1 MAIIDSYPLGNI
13 NRKSKL
19 LGTES
24 PGQETS
30 NFTMSSIEDF
40 IIGVKGDRKIPV
52 ISQLDFTTSEP
63 TAFVEGNRYIN
74 TVTGVGSASGTAVVA
89 NSIYEARSS
98 AWTEITPVA
107 GFTVWDI
114 AQSKN
119 LTFDGSA
126 WIGDYVS
133 EAQLDLKADKA
144 TTYTETETDNLLA
157 LKADQ
162 ATTYTQT
169 QVDAALAIKADL
181 IPTNQAIAAL
191 EAGQTG
197 GLLSFTTLALLQ
209 AYATPTTTDS
219 YKVTNDSPSSNNG
232 FYHYT
237 GSAFVKD
244 ASLVQNT
251 IDPANTSEG
260 VSGQAVSEFT
270 NTEVSAISDFS
281 SEFVQSN
288 NIDPTNGQIVAN
300 AAGAFKTL
308 LAKPLAGVTQIEL
321 DARTYNAGQPTIL
334 YYTLTDFDTY
344 TFLSSA
350 RYTAATVL
358 TPSDFPS
365 GATHFMAQGII
376 ALLSP
381 VCKVYKSFGSGVT
394 DNATE
399 IDALNSFNDNDAGF
413 YNIALFDQ
421 SSYTQGIGVDSRS
434 GRTKSGGSATQQLSD
449 YAEVRQ
455 GDYISQFIISAYGY
469 EANGDF
475 VGQITLTNSGA
486 FTVSNPLIKKVRC
499 VFPSTAQNVW
509 LDGFQIYGFNGAT
522 SYYPYRAEKEFLQPK
537 KVTRY
542 IQGFGDSLIGRGG
555 SFTKLAEVTG
565 HPAAYLTYGGM
576 VSSFIRDKFITH
588 GNKSNAINIFWVG
601 QNNTDEPDTIVED
614 LKKMVRSLTHN
625 RFLIATTILGA
636 NTTEAINAEKKL
648 QNEVLTK
655 KIKSIWGN
663 HVVETLPALV
673 EGGYDMGGAQLKN
686 AFVQPS
692 LNGSVTIDV
701 TDAQFFQFVNPQ
713 DSGKSYIPDQDKISI
728 GFNGVYDKY
737 TVTGSLIDPGGDGKE
752 GTLTI
757 RLDTVGRIAVGN
769 SVDNI
774 SVTATP
780 AGGSTPST
788 FIKYLQLWKDADI
801 YCNSVGILPT
811 SAREDSIHP
820 SNYGGAAIGEI
831 FGQAIKTLG
840 FDE

>member
-1 MAIIDSYPLGNI
+1 MNPFVKYVL
-13 NRKSKL
+13 
-19 LGTES
+19 
-24 PGQETS
+24 Q
-30 NFTMSSIEDF
+30 F
-40 IIGVKGDRKIPV
+40 IV
-52 ISQLDFTTSEP
+52 
-63 TAFVEGNRYIN
+63 
-74 TVTGVGSASGTAVVA
+74 
-89 NSIYEARSS
+89 
-98 AWTEITPVA
+98 
-107 GFTVWDI
+107 
-114 AQSKN
+114 
-119 LTFDGSA
+119 
-126 WIGDYVS
+126 
-133 EAQLDLKADKA
+133 
-144 TTYTETETDNLLA
+144 
-157 LKADQ
+157 
-162 ATTYTQT
+162 
-169 QVDAALAIKADL
+169 L
-181 IPTNQAIAAL
+181 I
-191 EAGQTG
+191 
-197 GLLSFTTLALLQ
+197 LLQ
-209 AYATPTTTDS
+209 VLVVDQI
-219 YKVTNDSPSSNNG
+219 
-232 FYHYT
+232 
-237 GSAFVKD
+237 
-244 ASLVQNT
+244 SL
-251 IDPANTSEG
+251 G
-260 VSGQAVSEFT
+260 
-270 NTEVSAISDFS
+270 
-281 SEFVQSN
+281 
-288 NIDPTNGQIVAN
+288 
-300 AAGAFKTL
+300 
-308 LAKPLAGVTQIEL
+308 
-321 DARTYNAGQPTIL
+321 
-334 YYTLTDFDTY
+334 
-344 TFLSSA
+344 
-350 RYTAATVL
+350 
-358 TPSDFPS
+358 
-365 GATHFMAQGII
+365 
-376 ALLSP
+376 
-381 VCKVYKSFGSGVT
+381 
-394 DNATE
+394 
-399 IDALNSFNDNDAGF
+399 
-413 YNIALFDQ
+413 
-421 SSYTQGIGVDSRS
+421 
-434 GRTKSGGSATQQLSD
+434 
-449 YAEVRQ
+449 
-455 GDYISQFIISAYGY
+455 YISQFIISAFGY

-475 VGQITLTNSGA
+475 VGQITLTSSEA
-486 FTVSNPLIKKVRC
+486 FTVNNPLIKKVRC

-542 IQGFGDSLIGRGG
+542 IQGFGDSLIGRGN
-555 SFTKLAEVTG
+555 SFAKMAEVTG

-576 VSSFIRDKFITH
+576 VSSFIRDKFITN

-636 NTTEAINAEKKL
+636 NTSEAINAIKKT

-686 AFVQPS
+686 AFMQPS

-757 RLDTVGRIAVGN
+757 RLDTIGRITAGN
-769 SVDNI
+769 SVNNI